1 MGRTVPSSKIAFL
14 QEHQSF
20 QQFRRALSSR
30 DRLALEDLFTFAAHH
45 LAEASYASH
54 AVPFEIMLLSMLL
67 EEHKEIIHLCELIE
81 NRTHTGLLDD
91 NPSN

>member
-1 MGRTVPSSKIAFL
+1 
-14 QEHQSF
+14 
-20 QQFRRALSSR
+20 
-30 DRLALEDLFTFAAHH
+30 
-45 LAEASYASH
+45 
-54 AVPFEIMLLSMLL
+54 MLLSMLL